1 MGVCTENRLQS
12 TNVGIF
18 YGCFKSPGRERRGGE
33 VGLEETKRGDLV
45 GVNEAKID
53 GEEKREKSESGIET
67 S

>member
-18 YGCFKSPGRERRGGE
+18 YECFKSPGRERRGGE

-45 GVNEAKID
+45 GVNEAQ
-53 GEEKREKSESGIET
+53 EKR
-67 S
+67 